1 MKELIVGI
9 DLGTTNSALA
19 VVIDGETRVVPI
31 HGQSTLPSCVGLDP
45 TGKLIVG
52 QTARNQLV
60 ASPDSTVLSIKR
72 KMGEDIRVRLGDRE
86 YSPEE
91 ISSFILRELKV
102 EGEKALGQPIHKA
115 VITVPAFFNERQ
127 RKATQVAGEL
137 AGLDVVRII
146 NEPTAAA
153 LAYGAGQTDDH
164 KMLVYD
170 LGGGTFDVSL
180 VLVEQAVVEVKASHG
195 DTHLGGDDFDQLLV
209 EFALAEFQKQHAIDL
224 RENPAVLRRL
234 KLALEQAKCRLS
246 DEPFVRVREEY
257 LSGEHHLELELER
270 DQYER
275 LIGPLVD
282 KTLTCLHQSLE
293 DAKLTRADL
302 DKVMLVGGSTRTPLV
317 QRVLLERLEIE
328 PRWEINPDLIVAMGA
343 AVQGAIIAGD
353 SRRSI
358 LVDITPHTFSTAAVV
373 SSGFQDRLICSPIIR
388 RNTPLP
394 ASKSEVYF
402 TMYDNQDSINVAAY
416 QGENLDPDNN
426 TLIGEF
432 MVEGLSKA
440 PAGNPII
447 IHFELDLN
455 GMLKVTAAEK
465 NSSLAKTV
473 TLDTRHAGGNINLEE
488 ARRNVASIL
497 AASEAHEPISGAVPA
512 GDAAA
517 ILTPDSVDLDPNELL
532 LTAKDLRKRGEALLE
547 KNINPDDAGEIRT
560 LMHDSA
566 NAIKER
572 DWSALGR
579 INDTL
584 SDLIFY
590 LED

>member
-31 HGQSTLPSCVGLDP
+31 HGQPTLPSCVGLDP

-72 KMGEDIRVRLGDRE
+72 NMGEDIRVRLGARE
-86 YSPEE
+86 FSPEE

-115 VITVPAFFNERQ
+115 VVTVPAFFNERQ
-127 RKATQVAGEL
+127 RKATQIAGEL

-153 LAYGAGQTDDH
+153 LAYGAGQSDDH

-180 VLVEQAVVEVKASHG
+180 VLVEQGVVEVKASHG

-209 EFALAEFQKQHAIDL
+209 EFALAEFQKQRGIDL
-224 RENPAVLRRL
+224 RENPTVLRRL

-275 LIGPLVD
+275 LIGPLLD
-282 KTLTCLHQSLE
+282 KTLTCVHQSLE
-293 DAKLTRADL
+293 DARLTRDDL

-317 QRVLLERLEIE
+317 QRILLDRLELE

-343 AVQGAIIAGD
+343 AVQGAIIAGE
-353 SRRSI
+353 SHQSI
-358 LVDITPHTFSTAAVV
+358 LVDITPHTFSTAVV
-373 SSGFQDRLICSPIIR
+373 DSTYFQERLVCSPLIR

-402 TMYDNQDSINVAAY
+402 TMYDNQDAIHVTAY
-416 QGENLDPDNN
+416 QGENLLPEENS
-426 TLIGEF
+426 LIGEF
-432 MVEGLSKA
+432 MVEGLSKVA
-440 PAGNPII
+440 SGNPVV

-465 NSSLAKTV
+465 NSSVAKSV
-473 TLDTRHAGGNINLEE
+473 TLDTRQAGGNVDLEE
-488 ARRNVASIL
+488 ARRNVASLLSATAEPLSESDETDAVSPRL
-497 AASEAHEPISGAVPA
+497 APEAVDE
-512 GDAAA
+512 D
-517 ILTPDSVDLDPNELL
+517 PDDLL

-560 LMHDSA
+560 LMHDCA
-566 NAIKER
+566 TAIKDR
-572 DWSALGR
+572 DWPALSR
-579 INDTL
+579 INDIL